1 MDRLMRG
8 LIRAESVRETGNFVS
23 GLLLENTAAESC
35 SLLLLDE
42 TTGVLGVVG
51 SETEAVFPP
60 EPSLAESIV
69 SPDGGR
75 GIAAW
80 VASQC
85 VPVRL
90 EEVSKDEQSAL
101 GAGSPGIVNS
111 LISFPLQTAGRVVGV
126 VNLSSPVPG
135 VFSDRDEGV
144 VSVAAEHI
152 AVTLDRTRRSDA
164 LKLDRTALNE
174 QVEDYQSRLAQ
185 SDKMSA
191 VGKLLAGIVHELN
204 NPLTTILG
212 FAQLLARSADGN
224 KRNLD
229 RIVSETERCA
239 RIVQNVLRIS
249 RPGKTDKEKIDLHS
263 MVRETLELA
272 SYQLR
277 LNKVTLRLNLTA
289 RSPAISV
296 NTCEFIQVL
305 INIVTNAVQAIGEDR
320 EEGSIDVSTEISG
333 KRVLIHIQDNGRA
346 IPDDQISKIFEP
358 FFTTK
363 ETGTGLGLSVSR
375 QLVAANQGEISVVSE
390 AHQGTTFT
398 LNFPLAEAAPGP
410 EIDCDRPHRVLVA
423 DDEHHILDLVDSVLS
438 DADCEVECVGS
449 GAEAIS
455 RLEAKDF
462 DLVISD
468 MRMPGIG
475 GREIVEW
482 IRSKGK
488 SGAVLLLT
496 GDLASRE
503 MKEFISRSGVPCL
516 AKPFQIGELRDAVE
530 TALGFSQTAAGKRES
545 WK

>member
-111 LISFPLQTAGRVVGV
+111 LISFPLQMVGV

-191 VGKLLAGIVHELN
+191 VGKLLAGIVRELN

-305 INIVTNAVQAIGEDR
+305 INIVTNAVQALVKI
-320 EEGSIDVSTEISG
+320 V
-333 KRVLIHIQDNGRA
+333 KRVRLTYQPR
-346 IPDDQISKIFEP
+346 S
-358 FFTTK
+358 
-363 ETGTGLGLSVSR
+363 
-375 QLVAANQGEISVVSE
+375 
-390 AHQGTTFT
+390 
-398 LNFPLAEAAPGP
+398 P
-410 EIDCDRPHRVLVA
+410 E
-423 DDEHHILDLVDSVLS
+423 S
-438 DADCEVECVGS
+438 GS
-449 GAEAIS
+449 
-455 RLEAKDF
+455 
-462 DLVISD
+462 
-468 MRMPGIG
+468 
-475 GREIVEW
+475 
-482 IRSKGK
+482 
-488 SGAVLLLT
+488 
-496 GDLASRE
+496 
-503 MKEFISRSGVPCL
+503 
-516 AKPFQIGELRDAVE
+516 
-530 TALGFSQTAAGKRES
+530 
-545 WK
+545 

>member
-191 VGKLLAGIVHELN
+191 VGKLLAGIVRELN

-305 INIVTNAVQAIGEDR
+305 INIVTNAVQALVKI
-320 EEGSIDVSTEISG
+320 V
-333 KRVLIHIQDNGRA
+333 KRVRLTYQPR
-346 IPDDQISKIFEP
+346 S
-358 FFTTK
+358 
-363 ETGTGLGLSVSR
+363 
-375 QLVAANQGEISVVSE
+375 
-390 AHQGTTFT
+390 
-398 LNFPLAEAAPGP
+398 P
-410 EIDCDRPHRVLVA
+410 E
-423 DDEHHILDLVDSVLS
+423 S
-438 DADCEVECVGS
+438 GS
-449 GAEAIS
+449 
-455 RLEAKDF
+455 
-462 DLVISD
+462 
-468 MRMPGIG
+468 
-475 GREIVEW
+475 
-482 IRSKGK
+482 
-488 SGAVLLLT
+488 
-496 GDLASRE
+496 
-503 MKEFISRSGVPCL
+503 
-516 AKPFQIGELRDAVE
+516 
-530 TALGFSQTAAGKRES
+530 
-545 WK
+545 

>member
-1 MDRLMRG
+1 M
-8 LIRAESVRETGNFVS
+8 
-23 GLLLENTAAESC
+23 
-35 SLLLLDE
+35 
-42 TTGVLGVVG
+42 
-51 SETEAVFPP
+51 
-60 EPSLAESIV
+60 
-69 SPDGGR
+69 
-75 GIAAW
+75 
-80 VASQC
+80 
-85 VPVRL
+85 
-90 EEVSKDEQSAL
+90 
-101 GAGSPGIVNS
+101 
-111 LISFPLQTAGRVVGV
+111 GV

-305 INIVTNAVQAIGEDR
+305 INIVTNAVQALVKI
-320 EEGSIDVSTEISG
+320 V
-333 KRVLIHIQDNGRA
+333 KRVRLTYQPR
-346 IPDDQISKIFEP
+346 S
-358 FFTTK
+358 
-363 ETGTGLGLSVSR
+363 
-375 QLVAANQGEISVVSE
+375 
-390 AHQGTTFT
+390 
-398 LNFPLAEAAPGP
+398 P
-410 EIDCDRPHRVLVA
+410 E
-423 DDEHHILDLVDSVLS
+423 S
-438 DADCEVECVGS
+438 GS
-449 GAEAIS
+449 
-455 RLEAKDF
+455 
-462 DLVISD
+462 
-468 MRMPGIG
+468 
-475 GREIVEW
+475 
-482 IRSKGK
+482 
-488 SGAVLLLT
+488 
-496 GDLASRE
+496 
-503 MKEFISRSGVPCL
+503 
-516 AKPFQIGELRDAVE
+516 
-530 TALGFSQTAAGKRES
+530 
-545 WK
+545 